1 MRTIRISEEVWE
13 QIAKQGVFGETP
25 DDVLRRVF
33 KLPERYGNTPTH
45 RTRGPKTRSPNKT
58 QNRMSVWV
66 ENEQLQVT
74 FQSGNSESWD
84 LPPKY
89 DKDGIRGVRDQA
101 VAFAEMYN
109 ATEGQ
114 VNAVKKAL
122 TDNGY
127 WLTK

>member
-1 MRTIRISEEVWE
+1 MRTIRISEEVYLE
-13 QIAKQGVFGETP
+13 IAKRGTFGETP

-33 KLPERYGNTPTH
+33 KLPEKHGNTPTH

-58 QNRMSVWV
+58 GDRMSAWV
-66 ENEQLQVT
+66 ENERLHVT
-74 FQSGNSESWD
+74 FQSGNSESWA
-84 LPPKY
+84 LPPKS
-89 DKDGIRGVRDQA
+89 DKDGIREVRDQA
-101 VAFAEMYN
+101 VEFAEMYD

-127 WLTK
+127 WLIK